1 MLAFAYVGDS
11 VQAAGFRLIG
21 AKCWVPEPG
30 NERAEFLA
38 ARKEAEAVF
47 ISPAI
52 AERLPRTELDAALAA
67 GRPLLLL
74 VPTPGTDPS
83 PLDPAERVRAQ
94 LGLDR

>member
-1 MLAFAYVGDS
+1 MLAFAYVGDP

-21 AKCWVPEPG
+21 AQCWVPEPG
-30 NERAEFLA
+30 GERAAFLA

-47 ISPAI
+47 ISAAI
-52 AERLPRTELDAALAA
+52 AERLPRTELDTALAA

-74 VPTPGTDPS
+74 VPSPGADPS

>member
-30 NERAEFLA
+30 GERAALLA
-38 ARKEAEAVF
+38 ARQEAEAVF

-52 AERLPRTELDAALAA
+52 AEQLPRTELDAALAA

-74 VPTPGTDPS
+74 VPTPGADPS
-83 PLDPAERVRAQ
+83 PLEPAERVRTQ

>member
-30 NERAEFLA
+30 SERAAFLA

-47 ISPAI
+47 ISPSI